1 MVNNNRSHEKILTIM
16 VQVIKKGLETS
27 VQDYPGRIGTLNQG
41 FPSSGPMDSW
51 SFRLANVLV
60 ENDPGTAALECQFM
74 GPTLKFNSDR
84 IIAITGA
91 DMSPKIDGKAVP
103 LWESLEVKKDQ
114 ILEMAF
120 ATIGA
125 RSYIAFAGGINTT
138 PWLGSRSTFHKAG
151 VGGVDGKAIQEGQ
164 IIPLNKSKS
173 VAGRKINKNS
183 IPEMSTNK
191 KWSIEV
197 VKGPNDDWIDEKG
210 HKMFLNSDWKLQSK
224 SDRTGY
230 RLDGPNWSFA
240 EKATNKGLEHGTF
253 PSNIIDQGYPAG
265 AINLAGQTPII
276 LVNDGPSMGGFI
288 VPYTVPSAAFWKL
301 GQAKP
306 GDSFNFIEISVEK
319 AQELRTEQSA
329 ICSETSLLSS
339 KNKNIINEKKPTI
352 KIDKIKIIDFDKEK
366 MNEKIRNKLIEK
378 RGMKNI
384 KVRFFD

>member
-1 MVNNNRSHEKILTIM
+1 M

-27 VQDYPGRIGTLNQG
+27 VQDYPGRIGTLNLG
-41 FPSSGPMDSW
+41 FPPSGPMDSW

-60 ENDPGTAALECQFM
+60 ENEPGAAALECQFM

-91 DMSPKIDGKAVP
+91 DMSPNIDGTPVP

-114 ILEMAF
+114 VLEMAF
-120 ATIGA
+120 ATVGA
-125 RSYIAFAGGINTT
+125 RSYIAFSGGINTT

-151 VGGVDGKAIQEGQ
+151 VGGIEGKAIQEGQ

-173 VAGRKINKNS
+173 VAGRKIKKSS
-183 IPEMSTNK
+183 IPIMSTNK
-191 KWSIEV
+191 KWSVEV
-197 VKGPNDDWIDEKG
+197 VKGPNDDWVDENG

-230 RLDGPNWSFA
+230 RLDGPNWTFT
-240 EKATNKGLEHGTF
+240 EKATHKGLEHGTF
-253 PSNIIDQGYPAG
+253 PSNIIDQGYPVG

-288 VPYTVPSAAFWKL
+288 VPYTVPSASFWKL

-306 GDSFNFIEISVEK
+306 GDSFNFVEISVEQ
-319 AQELRTEQSA
+319 AQTLRAEQTI
-329 ICSETSLLSS
+329 ICSDASLVSS
-339 KNKNIINEKKPTI
+339 NEENILIRKKPIKKIDHI
-352 KIDKIKIIDFDKEK
+352 KIVDFDKEK
-366 MNEKIRNKLIEK
+366 LDEKIRNKMMEK
-378 RGMKNI
+378 KGMKNI
-384 KVRFFD
+384 KVRFFN

>member
-1 MVNNNRSHEKILTIM
+1 M

-151 VGGVDGKAIQEGQ
+151 VGGVDGKAIQEGLT
-164 IIPLNKSKS
+164 IPLNKSKS

-366 MNEKIRNKLIEK
+366 MNEKIRSKLIEK
-378 RGMKNI
+378 RGMKHI